1 MIGEIDLSGVLI
13 APLLL
18 WMLLAWLV
26 TAVLCRVLAW
36 TGVYRLVWHPAFF
49 NLALYVV
56 VLGGMLALISS
67 GIAP

>member
-1 MIGEIDLSGVLI
+1 MIGEIDLSGVLV

-18 WMLLAWLV
+18 WMLLAWLI
-26 TAVLCRVLAW
+26 TAALCRVLAW
-36 TGVYRLVWHPAFF
+36 TGFYRLVWHSALF

-56 VLGGMLALISS
+56 LLGGMVALVCS

>member
-1 MIGEIDLSGVLI
+1 MIGEIDLSGVLV

-18 WMLLAWLV
+18 WMLLAWLI
-26 TAVLCRVLAW
+26 TAALSRVLAW
-36 TGVYRLVWHPAFF
+36 AGVYRLVWHSALF

-56 VLGGMLALISS
+56 VLGGMVALVSS